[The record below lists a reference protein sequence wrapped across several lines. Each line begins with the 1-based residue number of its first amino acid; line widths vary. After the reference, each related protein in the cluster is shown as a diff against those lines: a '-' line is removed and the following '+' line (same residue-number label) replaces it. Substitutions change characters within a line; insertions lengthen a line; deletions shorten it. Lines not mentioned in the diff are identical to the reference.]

1 MILWQTSL
9 VAHYWE
15 LNCRN
20 SQPESKNACLH
31 FLIWAWNCKVQILWR
46 TKQNLTFL
54 TGNHSLAKKT
64 SFWSV
69 LEARET
75 SNWLKKRCFH
85 LGCQRIMKNTV
96 SRIDIFSQTL
106 TQLALLHGIW
116 LTSKVSNLEH
126 WRWSKLVYYGNEG
139 ARLWIILRLYQCRW
153 LFIFILK
160 TPKNWD
166 IPVLPVMVSRGRS
179 LWWWVLKLTKNSQK
193 SDRVEFLWDKV
204 SPNWTED
211 RYLISADV

>member
-31 FLIWAWNCKVQILWR
+31 FLIWAWNCKVQVLWR

-139 ARLWIILRLYQCRW
+139 ARPCLGPWCGLSVSYWDSMLRFEILCSFNLHYQIKINAH
-153 LFIFILK
+153 FLK
-160 TPKNWD
+160 KSKN
-166 IPVLPVMVSRGRS
+166 
-179 LWWWVLKLTKNSQK
+179 
-193 SDRVEFLWDKV
+193 
-204 SPNWTED
+204 
-211 RYLISADV
+211 